1 MLYIRRNRMRIEAD
15 VPIDNI
21 DSGRAAMT
29 AEGIEREFPTTLFS
43 VSMLQFAD
51 RICAIC
57 LVE

>member
-1 MLYIRRNRMRIEAD
+1 MRIEAD